1 MNFNNHQ
8 STNTYVTGIGRGSR
22 GDFLNP
28 NKTFIPGRG
37 RGRDHFY
44 GRGEFHGNFNNKSHN
59 SNRSFN
65 NNNFNNQKPFDR
77 NLPANFDRRL
87 DSSLREISNAAPKNN
102 FRNAKHNKNM
112 YNPNYQ
118 RQFNQKHTEKN
129 NAFILQQSLSNNAST
144 AGSSNANRN
153 VSIPTVANA
162 PLEVKEER
170 SSFQNT
176 NKDKGPFSFPI
187 KPTGMPQSWN
197 KAPKNN
203 TPSPWNKTHRNDMPP
218 QRNNTPMKQA
228 TPTDSAAREITAAD
242 RAARFS
248 STSKSELYTQMK
260 QERIQERA
268 QAIKDGLLPDPNVP
282 RRLEDAIDFVGTCQ
296 TKCPEFEI
304 VERNL
309 QNSLDKLELDEY
321 GNVDRDRVVKAYR
334 RSAAGNDQPL
344 PSDVRCPEALVSTL
358 DYLIDEILSKNPL
371 EKCHAFIR
379 DRTRSIRQDF
389 TLQNIRNEVAV
400 EVHERIARFHILC
413 LHEMRGLDESKFSE
427 QQEIEQLRKVLLSLM
442 EFYEDL
448 REEDIE
454 TPNEAE
460 FRAYYILTHI
470 RDKDIGR
477 QMMAQPMHI
486 FDHSYVQRA
495 LKFHAFAQRSNE
507 IMETSSRRNKP
518 DNAFG
523 SQNNYQ
529 ALFNLIT
536 DPETP
541 FLMACLLESHF
552 PEIRK
557 GALKAMNVSYMLRA
571 GGVEAEHVQQ
581 ALGYDTLKQCI
592 QEALH
597 YGMQVDMSQGQPT
610 IIFGQKHPQTKTPIF
625 LEPLSYPPQQK
636 SMTLVEPKKEGK
648 TFADIVNGPKSADI
662 PDNIIP
668 ISGIPTTA
676 APLYDD
682 QEDMA
687 AVHHDS
693 IHLTANDM
701 EMNDAEVATQMEED
715 DNMHYNANIQD
726 LSNEPAIYTSDASMQ
741 LSKKRGSESEAS
753 ESFTKYAKG
762 SEDLVA
768 ARKKKMEM
776 LMEVKRKADE
786 AEAMAAAERIKL
798 EALMEQKKKEVREKE
813 KIRLQE
819 EAAERERLAAEK
831 LAQEKLQQ
839 EAEERERARL
849 AELAEMEAERLRL
862 LELQRQ
868 KEEEIRRRREEA
880 KKKIVAMIAK
890 DCIKIAIRE
899 AIQKE
904 AKKIVKLRTMLK
916 KRTKPWMDK
925 MRRKIAEEE
934 RKAGVLKSK
943 QLFYNKIFSSNPY
956 HSLTDVTPMDSEYSD
971 ENIAKRVK
979 QCVVADKV
987 IEECE
992 DANSSPEAIWGTED
1006 FGLNIYGRTWTKVDD
1021 FLRKHPNFN
1030 QKINWQLVIS
1040 VEDTNLESS
1049 VWYQRKFGLDDDFLR
1064 KTINYA
1070 HHDVTMRMISPGM
1083 DPISRIVA
1091 SEIGG
1096 LIFALPEAN
1105 WKNSEEDTESYWSA
1119 CAARLEAV
1127 VKQIEQ
1133 HNPTARFPILIC
1145 YFPVGEDAAATLQR
1159 IPLALGLERYHA
1171 ITDYRFLIM
1180 KPDTIATRIVEEVN
1194 WVARSSQIN
1203 QPV

>member
-1 MNFNNHQ
+1 
-8 STNTYVTGIGRGSR
+8 
-22 GDFLNP
+22 
-28 NKTFIPGRG
+28 
-37 RGRDHFY
+37 
-44 GRGEFHGNFNNKSHN
+44 
-59 SNRSFN
+59 
-65 NNNFNNQKPFDR
+65 
-77 NLPANFDRRL
+77 
-87 DSSLREISNAAPKNN
+87 
-102 FRNAKHNKNM
+102 
-112 YNPNYQ
+112 
-118 RQFNQKHTEKN
+118 
-129 NAFILQQSLSNNAST
+129 
-144 AGSSNANRN
+144 
-153 VSIPTVANA
+153 
-162 PLEVKEER
+162 
-170 SSFQNT
+170 
-176 NKDKGPFSFPI
+176 
-187 KPTGMPQSWN
+187 
-197 KAPKNN
+197 
-203 TPSPWNKTHRNDMPP
+203 
-218 QRNNTPMKQA
+218 
-228 TPTDSAAREITAAD
+228 
-242 RAARFS
+242 
-248 STSKSELYTQMK
+248 
-260 QERIQERA
+260 
-268 QAIKDGLLPDPNVP
+268 
-282 RRLEDAIDFVGTCQ
+282 
-296 TKCPEFEI
+296 
-304 VERNL
+304 
-309 QNSLDKLELDEY
+309 
-321 GNVDRDRVVKAYR
+321 
-334 RSAAGNDQPL
+334 
-344 PSDVRCPEALVSTL
+344 
-358 DYLIDEILSKNPL
+358 
-371 EKCHAFIR
+371 
-379 DRTRSIRQDF
+379 
-389 TLQNIRNEVAV
+389 
-400 EVHERIARFHILC
+400 
-413 LHEMRGLDESKFSE
+413 
-427 QQEIEQLRKVLLSLM
+427 M

-518 DNAFG
+518 ENAFG

-536 DPETP
+536 DPQTP

-648 TFADIVNGPKSADI
+648 TFADIVNGPKNADI
-662 PDNIIP
+662 SDDTIPIPGSVAPLYGELMDNIAL
-668 ISGIPTTA
+668 IPTTTV
-676 APLYDD
+676 PLYGD
-682 QEDMA
+682 QEDEMTV
-687 AVHHDS
+687 VHHDS
-693 IHLTANDM
+693 IYPTANDM

-715 DNMHYNANIQD
+715 DNM
-726 LSNEPAIYTSDASMQ
+726 Q
-741 LSKKRGSESEAS
+741 LGRKRKSVSEA
-753 ESFTKYAKG
+753 

-768 ARKKKMEM
+768 ARKKKMEV

-786 AEAMAAAERIKL
+786 AEAMAAAERRKL
-798 EALMEQKKKEVREKE
+798 EALMEQKKKE

-819 EAAERERLAAEK
+819 EAAERERLVAEKLAAEK
-831 LAQEKLQQ
+831 LAQEKLRQ

-849 AELAEMEAERLRL
+849 AELEAERLRL

-868 KEEEIRRRREEA
+868 KEEERRRRREEA
-880 KKKIVAMIAK
+880 KKKLVVMIAE
-890 DCIKIAIRE
+890 DCVKIAIRE
-899 AIQKE
+899 AVRRE
-904 AKKIVKLRTMLK
+904 TKKIVKLRTMLK
-916 KRTKPWMDK
+916 KRTRPWMDK
-925 MRRKIAEEE
+925 MRRKVAEEE

-943 QLFYNKIFSSNPY
+943 QLFYSKIFSSNPY
-956 HSLTDVTPMDSEYSD
+956 HSLTDVTPIDSEYSD

-987 IEECE
+987 VEECE
-992 DANSSPEAIWGTED
+992 DVNSSPEAIWGTED

-1040 VEDTNLESS
+1040 VEDINLESS
-1049 VWYQRKFGLDDDFLR
+1049 AWYQRKFGLDSDFLR
-1064 KTINYA
+1064 KTNNYS
-1070 HHDVTMRMISPGM
+1070 HHDVTLRMVSPGM

-1091 SEIGG
+1091 SEMGG

-1105 WKNSEEDTESYWSA
+1105 WNNSEEDTESYWSA

-1133 HNPTARFPILIC
+1133 HNPTAKFPILIC

-1159 IPLALGLERYHA
+1159 IPLALDLGRHHA

-1180 KPDTIATRIVEEVN
+1180 KPDTVAKRIVEEVN